1 MIKYQLP
8 HMGFDQ
14 ISDDKD
20 DMYFNGKLCSNLLP
34 QTANKNTTFTGNDS
48 FLKVGLSS
56 SRKKIIYLVQ

>member
-1 MIKYQLP
+1 
-8 HMGFDQ
+8 MGFDQ

-20 DMYFNGKLCSNLLP
+20 DMYFNGKLRANLLP

-56 SRKKIIYLVQ
+56 SKKKIIYLVQ

>member
-1 MIKYQLP
+1 
-8 HMGFDQ
+8 MGFDQ

-20 DMYFNGKLCSNLLP
+20 DMYFHGKLCSNLLP

-56 SRKKIIYLVQ
+56 SKKKIICLVQ